1 VSETYDYIVIGAGP
15 AGMAAAAT
23 AARLGVATLLI
34 DEQPAPG
41 GQIYR
46 GVEGAQRSASA
57 VSAADWARGAALAAE
72 FRASGAHYRPGTQ
85 VWQLE
90 ADARVY
96 VTDGTAARRLRARRV
111 LLATGAMERP
121 MPLPGW
127 TLPGVMTVGGAQI
140 LYKSSGWL
148 PPPGTWIA
156 GSGALLWL
164 YAAQALEA
172 GARIAGLLDTTPSR
186 NYLRALRY
194 ATGALRHSEDLER
207 GLELKRRVRAAG
219 VRIVNDVTEV
229 EAKGDGQLTGIRF
242 CARGQWQ
249 QHAAAMLL
257 LHQGVV
263 PNAHATRSLGAA
275 HRWLPLQRCL
285 APVVDAWGNLS
296 AEGYAAAGDCA
307 GIVGAQAA
315 ALQGR
320 LAALDTA
327 RALGAIDT
335 AQRDRE
341 AAPLRRAL
349 AQQVAARPFIDRLFL
364 PRENFLAPADEV
376 LVCRCESVSARQVR
390 AAVRLG
396 CVGPNQMK
404 AYTRCGM
411 GPCQGRMCGST
422 ATEII
427 AHERGL
433 EPEAVGAFNVRAPLK
448 PLTVSEWAALDE
460 TRAVNA

>member
-1 VSETYDYIVIGAGP
+1 MSHAADYVVIGAGP
-15 AGMAAAAT
+15 AGMAAAAS
-23 AARLGVATLLI
+23 AARLGVETLLI

-46 GVEGAQRSASA
+46 GVEGAAQSTSVVSAS
-57 VSAADWARGAALAAE
+57 DWTRGAALAAE
-72 FRASGAHYRPGTQ
+72 FRASGARYLPGTQ

-90 ADARVY
+90 APAKVY
-96 VTDGTAARRLRARRV
+96 VTDGIAARRLDARRV

-127 TLPGVMTVGGAQI
+127 TLPGVMSIGGAQI

-172 GARIAGLLDTTPSR
+172 GARIAGVLDTTPSR

-194 ATGALRHSEDLER
+194 AAGALRHPEYLNR
-207 GLELKRRVRAAG
+207 GLALKRRVHGAG
-219 VRIVNDVTEV
+219 VTVVNDVTEI
-229 EAKGDGQLTGIRF
+229 EAQGGDALAGIRF
-242 CARGQWQ
+242 CARGRWHE
-249 QHAAAMLL
+249 HAAAMLL

-263 PNAHATRSLGAA
+263 PHAHATLSLGAA
-275 HRWLPLQRCL
+275 HRWLPVQRAL
-285 APVVDAWGNLS
+285 APVVDRWGNVS
-296 AEGYAAAGDCA
+296 IEGYAAAGDCA
-307 GIVGAQAA
+307 GIVGAEAA

-327 RALGAIDT
+327 CALGTINRDR
-335 AQRDRE
+335 RDRE
-341 AAPLRRAL
+341 AAPLRRELEAH
-349 AQQVAARPFIDRLFL
+349 VAARPFIDRLFL
-364 PRENFLAPADEV
+364 PRDNFLAPADEV
-376 LVCRCESVSARQVR
+376 LVCRCESISARQIR
-390 AAVRLG
+390 AAVGLG

-411 GPCQGRMCGST
+411 GPCQGRMCGLT
-422 ATEII
+422 ACEII
-427 AHERGL
+427 ARARGL
-433 EPEAVGAFNVRAPLK
+433 APEAVGVFNVRPPLK
-448 PLTVSEWAALDE
+448 PLSVRELAALPSASD
-460 TRAVNA
+460 